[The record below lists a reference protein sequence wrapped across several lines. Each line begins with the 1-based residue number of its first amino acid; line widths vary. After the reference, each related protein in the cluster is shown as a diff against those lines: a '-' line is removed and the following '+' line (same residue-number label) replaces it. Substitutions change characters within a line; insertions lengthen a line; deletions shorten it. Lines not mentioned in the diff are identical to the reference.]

1 MRAQTEISNSSNGLG
16 FTWLA
21 AIVVLASALRLWF
34 NFATEHPSI
43 AFSCDAAEYL
53 RNAQTLSTLAHMPE
67 GFWGKALSCLLGTAS
82 PETMLSVRGA
92 FSTFADFFISGPV
105 FPLYLL
111 SCYTLTGTACDISNW
126 TAPVSIQCLLTS
138 LTCMLIALIGA
149 HCWDKKTGII
159 AGLLA
164 ALYPAFVL
172 NSGRLY
178 SESFACFLL
187 CVTIWLAVRGISLNG
202 NPAAGI
208 VLTGATALALQ
219 LTRSIMFVL
228 TLALFPIT
236 FIQNRTRKPWL
247 ALALL
252 LIGSA
257 CVALP
262 WLGLQ
267 KLAFGKGGLV
277 VDRVSHYNFATGNN
291 VDTQGWLSYPYPD
304 YSGVEQKSFLQLA
317 KENLKKSPTRY
328 FKLWLDKPLR
338 LFKFPWNDFRTAIG
352 PLDEYGQV
360 LIHQCLIL
368 SACLGLLLGFVV
380 QANKF
385 PAFRQIVAR
394 SFLLGLLLFQSVYL
408 AFITVPRY
416 NLTIMPLIILFAAA
430 GAVAVAQ
437 LIGGS
442 ARRRAILLSV
452 GLIVL
457 VASQKLDLIPFAV
470 QLLGAQRA
478 FFGMLA
484 VCVLKTLAF
493 IVVVC
498 AIWKIIAELSGLRQL
513 ARFGTIMLS
522 VVLFPLLCLPLR
534 AHGRWQEWQCPLVEP
549 GQIASQTIVI
559 APERLADL
567 KNRQCYLMINA
578 ASAGEL
584 NNGLAL
590 KINGK
595 PMDCTVIPN
604 LPFLQDLTKMSKQ
617 GQHGLYLE
625 CEYIFE
631 CLTFAAGTSN
641 MDLRQWFLVP
651 VPSSIISAQVSGEP
665 LKVTIEKTSNQPT
678 LLFGAYDTT
687 AGSKVIPS
695 PILYSWEKAFYGVE
709 NDRGFSDTSLDMT
722 VPVASGAASRNDLS
736 PTPGLQSGSL
746 YIRMLAAPKVD
757 SATSAFLSRLCRYPI
772 PASKSVKVTVLP
784 QYRKGDCWLVRLSG
798 AARSNFTPVDTGMRV
813 TFRSKGADGTIYCY
827 DTPWC
832 PRKIMTTAHDASFD
846 VAFPLVPSALP
857 GKLQELEIAFQPPK
871 SAVRSVEIH
880 DLQFEVLAMPS
891 LPMNPGHEIF

>member
-1 MRAQTEISNSSNGLG
+1 MPTQTEISNSSNGLG
-16 FTWLA
+16 FSWLSV
-21 AIVVLASALRLWF
+21 IVVLAAALRLWF
-34 NFATEHPSI
+34 NFATEHPNI

-67 GFWGKALSCLLGTAS
+67 GFWTKALSCLLGTAS
-82 PETMLSVRGA
+82 PETISSVRSA
-92 FSTFADFFISGPV
+92 FSTFGDFFISGPV

-111 SCYTLTGTACDISNW
+111 TCYTLTGTACDISNW
-126 TAPVSIQCLLTS
+126 TVPVAMQCLLTS

-149 HCWDKKTGII
+149 HCWDKKTGIT

-187 CVTIWLAVRGISLNG
+187 CVTVWLIVRGISLNG

-208 VLTGATALALQ
+208 LLTGTTALALQ

-228 TLALFPIT
+228 SLALFPVT
-236 FIQNRTRKPWL
+236 FVQNRTRKPWL

-252 LIGSA
+252 LIGCA
-257 CVALP
+257 LVALP

-267 KLAFGKGGLV
+267 QLAFGRGGLV

-352 PLDEYGQV
+352 PLDVYAQV
-360 LIHQCLIL
+360 LTHQCLIL
-368 SACLGLLLGFVV
+368 LSCLGLLLGFVV
-380 QANKF
+380 QAKSR
-385 PAFRQIVAR
+385 PAFRQIISR
-394 SFLLGLLLFQSVYL
+394 SFLLALLLFQSVYL

-430 GAVAVAQ
+430 GAVTIAQ
-437 LIGGS
+437 LISGG
-442 ARRRAILLSV
+442 ARRMATISTASLIILL
-452 GLIVL
+452 
-457 VASQKLDLIPFAV
+457 ASQKLDVLPFVV

-478 FFGMLA
+478 FSGML
-484 VCVLKTLAF
+484 
-493 IVVVC
+493 VVC
-498 AIWKIIAELSGLRQL
+498 AFKALALIVAACAIWRLIAELSGLRQL

-522 VVLFPLLCLPLR
+522 LLLFPLICLPLR

-549 GQIASQTIVI
+549 GQVANQTIAI
-559 APERLADL
+559 APERLNEL
-567 KNRQCYLMINA
+567 KSRQCYLMINA

-584 NNGLAL
+584 NNGLVL
-590 KINGK
+590 KINGQAT
-595 PMDCTVIPN
+595 DCTAIPN
-604 LPFLQDLTKMSKQ
+604 LPFLQDLTKMTKQ
-617 GQHGLYLE
+617 GQNGLYLE

-651 VPSSIISAQVSGEP
+651 LPPSIISEQASGEP

-687 AGSKVIPS
+687 AGSKAIPS

-709 NDRGFSDTSLDMT
+709 NDRGFTDTSLDMT
-722 VPVASGAASRNDLS
+722 VPVASGAPSGNDLS
-736 PTPGLQSGSL
+736 PMPGLQSGSL
-746 YIRMLAAPKVD
+746 YIRMLAAPKAD
-757 SATSAFLSRLCRYPI
+757 SAKGAFLSRLCRYPI
-772 PASKSVKVTVLP
+772 PASKNVKVTVLP
-784 QYRKGDCWLVRLSG
+784 QYRQGDCWLVRLSG
-798 AARSNFTPVDTGMRV
+798 SARANFAPVDTGMRV
-813 TFRSKGADGTIYCY
+813 TFRSKGADGAIYSY

-832 PRKIMTTAHDASFD
+832 PRKILSSGHDANFD

-857 GKLQELEIAFQPPK
+857 GKLQELEIAFQTPK
-871 SAVRSVEIH
+871 SAAKPVEIH